1 MIRTDLAIENREIYN
16 QAKQAEDEISGVIV
30 ENDKRNSIDITR
42 VIIENDE
49 GANALNKPIG
59 KYITIDMPEAQF
71 LTYDIEN
78 NISKAMSYEI
88 KSILPNNTKS
98 FLVVGLGNQKITAD
112 SLGPKV
118 VNNLDITR
126 HILKFAPEEI
136 ESDTNSVCAISP
148 GVLGTTGIE
157 SSEIIKGIVDKV
169 KPDVLI
175 AIDSLAARRIERINT
190 TIQIS
195 NSGIHP
201 GSGVGNRRKGLTYE
215 TLGVPVI
222 AVGVPTVVD
231 ASTITNDI
239 IDKLL
244 KDNISE
250 NDKEKIITEL
260 TKDNNYVVTP
270 KDIDDVIISLSE
282 IVSEG
287 INMALLE

>member
-16 QAKQAEDEISGVIV
+16 QAKKAEDEIPGVKV
-30 ENDKRNSIDITR
+30 ENDKKNGIDVTR
-42 VIIENDE
+42 VIIETDE
-49 GANALNKPIG
+49 GAQALDKPIG
-59 KYITIDMPEAQF
+59 KYITLDIPESQY
-71 LTYDIEN
+71 LTYDIEYG
-78 NISKAMSYEI
+78 ISKAMSEEI
-88 KSILPNNTKS
+88 KNIFSNKPKT

-118 VNNLDITR
+118 VNKLDITR
-126 HILKFAPEEI
+126 HILKFAPDEI
-136 ESDTNSVCAISP
+136 EPNTNSVCAISP

-157 SSEIIKGIVDKV
+157 SSEIIKGIVDKIN
-169 KPDVLI
+169 PDVLI

-201 GSGVGNRRKGLTYE
+201 GSGVGNRRKGLTKE

-222 AVGVPTVVD
+222 AIGVPTVVD
-231 ASTITNDI
+231 ATTITNDI

-244 KDNISE
+244 KDNISQ

-270 KDIDDVIISLSE
+270 KDIDDVIISLSD
-282 IVSEG
+282 ILSEG

>member
-16 QAKQAEDEISGVIV
+16 QAKQVEDEIPGVKV
-30 ENDKRNSIDITR
+30 ETDKRSGIEVTR
-42 VIIENDE
+42 VIIETEE
-49 GANALNKPIG
+49 GATALNKPIG
-59 KYITIDMPEAQF
+59 KYITLDIPDSKY
-71 LTYDIEN
+71 LTYNIEYD
-78 NISKAMSYEI
+78 ISKTMSNEI
-88 KSILPNNTKS
+88 KNVFPNKPKT

-118 VNNLDITR
+118 VNKLDITR

-136 ESDTNSVCAISP
+136 EPNTNSVCAISP

-157 SSEIIKGIVDKV
+157 SSEIIKGIVDKIN
-169 KPDVLI
+169 PDVLI

-201 GSGVGNRRKGLTYE
+201 GSGVGNRRKGLTKE

-231 ASTITNDI
+231 ATTITNDI

-244 KDNISE
+244 QDNISE

-270 KDIDDVIISLSE
+270 KDIDDVIVSLAD
-282 IVSEG
+282 ILSEG